1 MDKDNYIF
9 NFFNNIN
16 SDFKNNSNI
25 LLNASNL
32 PKLVSNNTK
41 NFISS
46 KLKECNLNK
55 FKTNSFYF
63 NLFAFLFFIAILSII
78 LLLKFKGFNKEKN
91 KEKKLQEKQ
100 YIMSKLIYYNRQNLD
115 NQNRIKNNLITK
127 DLDINNHPEASLLHR
142 KIYF

>member
-25 LLNASNL
+25 LLNANNL

-55 FKTNSFYF
+55 FNTNSFYF
-63 NLFAFLFFIAILSII
+63 NLFAFLSFIAILSII

-91 KEKKLQEKQ
+91 KQKKLQEKQ

>member
-25 LLNASNL
+25 LLNANNL

>member
-25 LLNASNL
+25 LLNANNL

-46 KLKECNLNK
+46 KLKECNFNK